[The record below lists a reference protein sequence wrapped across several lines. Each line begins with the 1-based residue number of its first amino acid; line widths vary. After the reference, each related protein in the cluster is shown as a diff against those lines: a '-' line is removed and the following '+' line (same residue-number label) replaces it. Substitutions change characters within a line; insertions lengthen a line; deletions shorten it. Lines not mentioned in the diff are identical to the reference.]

1 MVSSSSEYNYL
12 TNQQKAAA
20 VMVAL
25 GSDTASKIYKH
36 LRESEIEQLTYEIAR
51 LNSLT
56 LETQE
61 KIMDEFYGVCLAQQV
76 LTEGGMDYA
85 RDVLEKAFG
94 SQMATQLLEKVTKSL
109 RTKAFEFIRKAD
121 YKNLMA
127 IIQNEHPQ
135 TIALIL
141 SYART
146 DQASTIISEL
156 PNNLKIDVV
165 ERIAKM
171 DRTSPEM
178 IKEVERTLERKFSSI
193 ASTDYDEIGG
203 VDYIA
208 EIMNNMDRS
217 SEKYV
222 FDELAKRDAKLTEEI
237 KMRMF
242 VFEDIVDLDSRD
254 IQTALREIDPSD
266 LTKALKGSQPEV
278 QEVFFANM
286 SKRMSETVKSDMEYL
301 VVRMREVEE
310 SQQRIVAIFRRLED
324 EGKITISKGGEDDI
338 VV

>member
-1 MVSSSSEYNYL
+1 MNSEYARL
-12 TNQQKAAA
+12 TDRQKAAA
-20 VMVAL
+20 VMISL

-36 LRESEIEQLTYEIAR
+36 LREHEIEQITYEIAR
-51 LNSLT
+51 LSNLSAET
-56 LETQE
+56 LEDV
-61 KIMDEFYGVCLAQQV
+61 MNDFYGICLAQQV
-76 LTEGGMDYA
+76 ITEGGLDYA

-94 SQMATQLLEKVTKSL
+94 AQVAGQLLEKVTKSL
-109 RTKAFEFIRKAD
+109 QTKAFEFIRKAD

-141 SYART
+141 SYARS
-146 DQASTIISEL
+146 DQASTIIGEL
-156 PNNLKIDVV
+156 PNTVKIEVV

-178 IKEVERTLERKFSSI
+178 IKEVEKTLERKFSTI
-193 ASTDYDEIGG
+193 VSTDYTELGG

-217 SEKYV
+217 SEKYI
-222 FDELAKRDAKLTEEI
+222 FDELAKKDAKLTDEI
-237 KMRMF
+237 RKRMF
-242 VFEDIVDLDSRD
+242 VFEDIINLDSKD
-254 IQTALREIDPSD
+254 IQRALREIDTTD
-266 LTKALKGSQPEV
+266 LTKALKGSQLEV

-286 SKRMSETVKSDMEYL
+286 SKRMAESVKSDMEYL
-301 VVRMREVEE
+301 TVRMREVEE
-310 SQQRIVAIFRRLED
+310 SQQQIVAVFRKLED
-324 EGKITISKGGEDDI
+324 EGQIVISKGREDDI